1 MPPKPTKEA
10 QSTIESKTWWLI
22 GLSIFLILGLSLTI
36 PLLFLSLVRAGALQG
51 LLPADGGLSLVIGLV
66 GLAALFSLNLIYQ
79 QGRIEAMRRRV
90 AQTQIELEQSKSR
103 LAELTSLFQLG
114 NSLDMDLPLQTILDI
129 TVQRVASTLHAHEAD
144 VFLPSSDQKS
154 LRCASSLG
162 LTRRPPE
169 PDVPFGAGPIGSCA
183 RNGEGILLVAGAKG
197 TPSAEF
203 INARA
208 DTGSLLILPIRSE
221 RHCVGVLMIARSAS
235 AEPFRIEHRDVAQL
249 FADDLGPVI
258 DRTVASASLRQKAAA
273 VADEPAIETA
283 GAAGSFQDTF
293 LRAAGHELRSPLAA
307 ILAYA
312 DVLDQNDRRMTPA
325 MRSEFVGRVRSD
337 TQRMME
343 TVDEVLDL
351 ARLELGRYIPDLHPG
366 NLNDVVRE
374 AIAAVRPDAAA
385 KEVAIESSLDETI
398 PAQHIDAAKL
408 RRSAI
413 YLLRNAIRF
422 SPAKGRVAVATKL
435 GDGDAQIVVLDGG
448 PTFDPQGAAAIYEL
462 ESGARSDPESARSG
476 EGFGL
481 HLTKRFVELHGGTVG
496 AGVASDGSSMF
507 WIQLPWSR
515 DLTPAV
521 GTDPL
526 AEELVRIDSGF

>member
-1 MPPKPTKEA
+1 MPPKPTTQV
-10 QSTIESKTWWLI
+10 QSAIESRTWWLI

-79 QGRIEAMRRRV
+79 QGRIEAMRRRF
-90 AQTQIELEQSKSR
+90 AQAQIELEQSKSR

-129 TVQRVASTLHAHEAD
+129 TVRRVASTLHAHEAD
-144 VFLPSSDQKS
+144 VFLPSTDQKS

-162 LTRRPPE
+162 TRRPPE

-203 INARA
+203 IQGRA

-221 RHCVGVLMIARSAS
+221 RHCVGVLMIARNAS

-249 FADDLGPVI
+249 FADNLGPVI

-273 VADEPAIETA
+273 VADAPALETA

-293 LRAAGHELRSPLAA
+293 VDAAGHELKAPLAA

-325 MRSEFVGRVRSD
+325 MRSEFVGRLRSD
-337 TQRMME
+337 TQRMIEM
-343 TVDEVLDL
+343 VDEVLDL
-351 ARLELGRYIPDLHPG
+351 VRLELGRYTLDLHLG
-366 NLNDVVRE
+366 NLNEAVKE

-398 PAQHIDAAKL
+398 PAHHIDAAKL
-408 RRSAI
+408 RQSAI

-422 SPAKGRVAVATKL
+422 SPEKGRVAVATKL
-435 GDGDAQIVVLDGG
+435 GDGDVQIVVLDGG
-448 PTFDPQGAAAIYEL
+448 PAFDPQGAAAIYEL
-462 ESGARSDPESARSG
+462 ESGARSDPKPARNG

-515 DLTPAV
+515 DLTPLV
-521 GTDPL
+521 GADPF
-526 AEELVRIDSGF
+526 AQELVRIDAGS